1 MDPSDDVD
9 PRTMS
14 VVPLRPTHREV
25 VLRHN
30 DAVVIYD
37 PQSQQLVR
45 TSPGQLELA
54 ECPTCHQ
61 PLRRER
67 RTSNH
72 DHGSPESNSPSRFV
86 HPAYF
91 PLHQS
96 LYGSRD
102 SSAPPSPR
110 RKLVEPVRQQESPP
124 IAAARAPYRENSP
137 SSPSPGVGVGISRDK
152 EATGISI
159 SAFSPGYFATFYVV
173 EKELGKG
180 GKGIVFL
187 VTHILDGNPIGAFA
201 CKRVPV
207 GDDREWLKKVLT
219 EVQLLQWL
227 RHKHLVQ
234 YHHVWLEDVK
244 ISRFGPS
251 IPCAFILQ
259 QYCNAGD
266 LHDYI
271 INSTEEITT
280 SNNQLKDRVRRR
292 SKNQLEPPSGLRGR
306 RLQFEEIYSIFKGIA
321 SGLNHLHVNGYI
333 HRDLKPSNCLLHD
346 EGEGLTVLVSD
357 FGEAQVENMMR
368 KSTGATGTISYCAPE
383 VLRRQPSGAL
393 GNFTKKSDIFSL
405 GMILYFLC
413 FARLPYSSADILN
426 EDNEDLDQLRE
437 EITTWAGLQSERR
450 LRPDLPEQ
458 LYTFLRRLLSL
469 DPNDRPSA
477 EDILL
482 SIKTNSGLDGISES
496 RPRSAGHMFEDLR
509 NDSRISPVDSPRPS
523 TPARKMSTGY
533 VRPGGPAKL
542 RLSPFL
548 KEGSRTS
555 TPTSEE
561 HAIGDTPLTSPG
573 GSLVLRERERFP
585 SPTKL
590 PEHPQL
596 IAAAPSM
603 RTEALKRSLQT
614 PTVRRAIKVILLM
627 AKVASINTACA
638 PLAANQVVVF
648 PLLALAAIDVLL
660 SGSAIS
666 ILLALLHI
674 AGLLVMAKMDVLC
687 MTGRRLWTDI

>member
-1 MDPSDDVD
+1 
-9 PRTMS
+9 MS
-14 VVPLRPTHREV
+14 IVPLRPTHREV

-30 DAVVIYD
+30 DAVIIYD
-37 PQSQQLVR
+37 PQSHQLVR
-45 TSPGQLELA
+45 TSPGHLELA

-67 RTSNH
+67 RTSSQEQ
-72 DHGSPESNSPSRFV
+72 GSPRYSQTSGFV

-96 LYGSRD
+96 LYGSREN
-102 SSAPPSPR
+102 SAPPSPR
-110 RKLVEPVRQQESPP
+110 RRLVEPVRQRDRSPTIPPRTAIRDSSPLSPP
-124 IAAARAPYRENSP
+124 PISANST
-137 SSPSPGVGVGISRDK
+137 SRDK
-152 EATGISI
+152 EAAGIST
-159 SAFSPGYFATFYVV
+159 SAFSQGYFATFYVV

-180 GKGIVFL
+180 GKGVVFL

-234 YHHVWLEDVK
+234 YHHVWLEDVQ

-259 QYCNAGD
+259 QYCNSGD
-266 LHDYI
+266 LHEYI
-271 INSTEEITT
+271 VNSMEETTT
-280 SNNQLKDRVRRR
+280 SKNQLKDRVRRR
-292 SKNQLEPPSGLRGR
+292 SKNQLESPSGLRGR

-383 VLRRQPSGAL
+383 VLRRQPSGVL

-413 FARLPYSSADILN
+413 FARLPYSSADVLD

-437 EITTWAGLQSERR
+437 EITSWGGLQSERR

-482 SIKTNSGLDGISES
+482 SIKTNSGLGGISES
-496 RPRSAGHMFEDLR
+496 RPRSAGHKFEDLR

-523 TPARKMSTGY
+523 TPARRISTGF

-542 RLSPFL
+542 RLSPFQ
-548 KEGSRTS
+548 KEESRSS
-555 TPTSEE
+555 TPTTEE
-561 HAIGDTPLTSPG
+561 NEVGDTPLTSPG
-573 GSLVLRERERFP
+573 GSLILREREQYP

-590 PEHPQL
+590 PDIPQL
-596 IAAAPSM
+596 IAPGTHT
-603 RTEALKRSLQT
+603 RTETFRIVLQS
-614 PTVRRAIKVILLM
+614 PTARRTIKVILLLV
-627 AKVASINTACA
+627 KVASINAACA
-638 PLAANQVVVF
+638 PLAANNLVAYT
-648 PLLALAAIDVLL
+648 LLTLAATDLLL

-666 ILLALLHI
+666 IFLVTLHI
-674 AGLLVMAKMDVLC
+674 AALLATSKADLLC
-687 MTGRRLWTDI
+687 MTGRGFWKDI

>member
-1 MDPSDDVD
+1 MDSTKEVD

-14 VVPLRPTHREV
+14 IVPLRPTHREV

-45 TSPGQLELA
+45 TSPGHLELA

-61 PLRRER
+61 LLRRER
-67 RTSNH
+67 RTSNSQEQ
-72 DHGSPESNSPSRFV
+72 GSPGPSQASGYV

-96 LYGSRD
+96 LYGSRETP
-102 SSAPPSPR
+102 APPSPR
-110 RKLVEPVRQQESPP
+110 RRLVEPVRYQESPGTP
-124 IAAARAPYRENSP
+124 PQTTYRDSPLPSP
-137 SSPSPGVGVGISRDK
+137 SSAGNREN

-159 SAFSPGYFATFYVV
+159 SAFSQGYFKTFYRV

-180 GKGIVFL
+180 GKGVVFL
-187 VTHILDGNPIGAFA
+187 VTHILDGNPIGDFA

-234 YHHVWLEDVK
+234 YHHVWLEDVQ

-259 QYCNAGD
+259 QYCNGGD
-266 LHDYI
+266 LHEYI
-271 INSTEEITT
+271 VNSVEDTT
-280 SNNQLKDRVRRR
+280 TFNQQLRERVRRR
-292 SKNQLEPPSGLRGR
+292 STNQLEPPQGLRGR

-346 EGEGLTVLVSD
+346 EGDGHGPLVLVSD

-413 FARLPYSSADILN
+413 FARLPYSSADVLH
-426 EDNEDLDQLRE
+426 EDNEDLDHLRE
-437 EITTWAGLQSERR
+437 EITTWTGLHEERR

-469 DPNDRPSA
+469 DPSDRPSA

-482 SIKTNSGLDGISES
+482 SIKTNSGLGGISDS

-509 NDSRISPVDSPRPS
+509 SDSRISPVDSPRPS
-523 TPARKMSTGY
+523 TPARKILTGF
-533 VRPGGPAKL
+533 VRPGGPPAKL
-542 RLSPFL
+542 RLSSQQEERSRSLTP
-548 KEGSRTS
+548 EG
-555 TPTSEE
+555 TP
-561 HAIGDTPLTSPG
+561 ATSPG

-590 PEHPQL
+590 PDLHELPQL
-596 IAAAPSM
+596 TAPPTATRIDSFGD
-603 RTEALKRSLQT
+603 SLQS
-614 PTVRRAIKVILLM
+614 PTARRTIKVILLL

-638 PLAANQVVVF
+638 PLAANYFVAY
-648 PLLALAAIDVLL
+648 PLLALAAVDVLL
-660 SGSAIS
+660 SGSGIS
-666 ILLALLHI
+666 ILLVILHI
-674 AGLLVMAKMDVLC
+674 VVLLAMAKADSLC
-687 MTGRRLWTDI
+687 MTGRGSWKDH